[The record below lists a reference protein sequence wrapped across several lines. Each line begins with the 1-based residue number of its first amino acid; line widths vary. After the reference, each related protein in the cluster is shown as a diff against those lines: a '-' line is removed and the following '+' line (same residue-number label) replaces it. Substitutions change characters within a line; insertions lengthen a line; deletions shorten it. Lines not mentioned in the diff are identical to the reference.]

1 MAGKFYAVA
10 SGRKT
15 GIFKTWAECQAQV
28 KGFSGARYK
37 SFQTLEEA
45 QRFVDG
51 KTEQKLKTSLKTSG
65 AEASTGFKP
74 EIVIYTDG
82 GSRNHG
88 NRLGQHVKSNDK
100 AAWAFLAVK
109 GEREVANLAANTVR
123 RIIAWKSW
131 PSETR

>member
-74 EIVIYTDG
+74 
-82 GSRNHG
+82 G
-88 NRLGQHVKSNDK
+88 NR
-100 AAWAFLAVK
+100 
-109 GEREVANLAANTVR
+109 NLY
-123 RIIAWKSW
+123 
-131 PSETR
+131 

>member
-51 KTEQKLKTSLKTSG
+51 KFEQKLKLNDTKRFLTFLKK
-65 AEASTGFKP
+65 FCWL
-74 EIVIYTDG
+74 
-82 GSRNHG
+82 
-88 NRLGQHVKSNDK
+88 NRKKLMTAQK
-100 AAWAFLAVK
+100 AL
-109 GEREVANLAANTVR
+109 NMQCLLMC
-123 RIIAWKSW
+123 WKSLL
-131 PSETR
+131 SF